1 MQKLTASQAAA
12 NLARLMDQTAES
24 HQPITI
30 AGKQHDAVLL
40 SFADWQAIQET
51 LHLLSVTG
59 MHGAIREGMNQ
70 PVAEG
75 AKELDWPRAT
85 PVSGNP
91 SLTAAPETAAAA
103 HDRWFGD
110 QVAMAIN
117 EADAPDAQWVSAT
130 AAKASWKKKRADL
143 VKLAGG
149 TV

>member
-12 NLARLMDQTAES
+12 NLAQLMDQTAES

-30 AGKQHDAVLL
+30 AGKHHDAVLL

-51 LHLLSVTG
+51 LHLLSI
-59 MHGAIREGMNQ
+59 A
-70 PVAEG
+70 
-75 AKELDWPRAT
+75 
-85 PVSGNP
+85 
-91 SLTAAPETAAAA
+91 AAPENAAAA

-117 EADAPDAQWVSAT
+117 EADAPGAQWVSAT

-149 TV
+149 AV